1 MLALL
6 VSSQLWPHLADT
18 AEMLNLHGQLLC
30 EYILVN
36 VECYSA
42 WTSALA
48 WVDTTQHLEGWVTM
62 GQRERERHLLWSP
75 TLLCPVVP
83 GPIASLW
90 FTLLLSCMHECV
102 LLEKTGDG
110 RWDGEHA
117 GVGGCFAIW
126 SIPCLGCKRGAKRVQ
141 EIEMSRGST
150 LKNVFYKPNN
160 IRFVE
165 NLTFFF

>member
-1 MLALL
+1 
-6 VSSQLWPHLADT
+6 
-18 AEMLNLHGQLLC
+18 MLNLHGQLLC

-42 WTSALA
+42 RTSALA
-48 WVDTTQHLEGWVTM
+48 WVDTTHRLEGWVRM

-75 TLLCPVVP
+75 TLLCLVVP

-117 GVGGCFAIW
+117 GVGGCFCHMVN
-126 SIPCLGCKRGAKRVQ
+126 SLLGLQERSKESAGTRDEQRKHSEKCFLQAK
-141 EIEMSRGST
+141 
-150 LKNVFYKPNN
+150 
-160 IRFVE
+160 
-165 NLTFFF
+165 